1 MQPSNTNSP
10 KRKINEKK
18 LPLSLLEEPITPLSK
33 KLKQEISLS
42 SSSSSEKRKKG
53 LCVNGRVEI
62 DKYVYVEQE
71 HMKKKIQTRI
81 ENGEF
86 CILIAPSQS
95 GKTSIVTNS
104 LIPSLS
110 KRGYFPVF
118 IDMRGLIGTY
128 LLGHKE
134 VNFSETFLIY
144 VNIFLQTKYE
154 SLGITSLFAHT
165 SCIPE
170 FKEQKVVLFLDEFDS
185 IAELP
190 IDDRKGFLA
199 ALSTMKQNKELYC
212 LHSCLAITNWVGEY
226 FGQTIGNSPF
236 NVTNPIY
243 GDYFSKEEVE
253 QFFNEYENGSDKKIS
268 NEIRNNIFKLT
279 TGAQG
284 QTVMLTLYYELLCGE
299 EELIDDK
306 YWYSSLLS
314 KTFWRNISS
323 YQNFIRISSVL
334 KEEMIARSL
343 LNWFKDKEEP
353 TEDIINILI
362 KSNILKINGNSKLI
376 FASPFIKKYIL
387 DRLVSSIKCEPLKI
401 LPISDDSTF
410 DFLKLLPSI
419 IKSMDRMSIVVESV
433 TKQNHFT
440 SKYPD
445 GPKEILYQVAFED
458 AIKKLLKNFNIKI
471 IPQKSSRIENQQS
484 CDSVISIGQ
493 FTFLFKHCS
502 NVSLSEERKDT
513 NTLRHYIIQANNYCI
528 GVKPIIEDEK
538 RQTFILHWTTVPN
551 IEPFKYT
558 FPKCDDNISIIYI
571 YHDELFSNVQ
581 IETKDLNTPVS
592 IPIDLSPN
600 FTTSQSQII
609 SEQQNEIEQL
619 KMTIKQKH
627 MPSPSLKLATGSFIV
642 NDMALN
648 KTDVAKWTM
657 EEMKTILIT
666 NPSKGGAG
674 LPENKVEELLSNT
687 INSTT
692 FYLLAKHILREQGT
706 PNERIAKTK
715 EFLIKSEGVSN
726 HEAYLI
732 TCWIFDNLI
741 IAE

>member
-62 DKYVYVEQE
+62 DKYIYVEQE

-95 GKTSIVTNS
+95 GKTSLVTNS

-154 SLGITSLFAHT
+154 SFGITSLFAHI

-253 QFFNEYENGSDKKIS
+253 QFFNEYENESYKKIS
-268 NEIRNNIFKLT
+268 NEIRNNIFNLT

-314 KTFWRNISS
+314 KTFWEYISS
-323 YQNFIRISSVL
+323 HQNFIRISSVL

-343 LNWFKDKEEP
+343 LNWFKDNEEP
-353 TEDIINILI
+353 NEDIINILI

-376 FASPFIKKYIL
+376 FASPFIKKYSL
-387 DRLVSSIKCEPLKI
+387 DRLISSIECEPLET
-401 LPISDDSTF
+401 LPISDDNTF
-410 DFLKLLPSI
+410 DFLNLLPSI
-419 IKSMDRMSIVVESV
+419 IKSMDRMSLVIGSD

-493 FTFLFKHCS
+493 FTFLFEHCS
-502 NVSLSEERKDT
+502 NVSLSEVRKDT
-513 NTLRHYIIQANNYCI
+513 LQHHIIQANNYCI
-528 GVKPIIEDEK
+528 GVKPISEEEK

-551 IEPFKYT
+551 LGNFTYL
-558 FPKCDDNISIIYI
+558 FPKCENNVSIIYI
-571 YHDELFSNVQ
+571 YHDTLFSKVD
-581 IETKDLNTPVS
+581 IVTKDSTITIS
-592 IPIDLSPN
+592 IPIDLSPILV
-600 FTTSQSQII
+600 SQFNSPII
-609 SEQQNEIEQL
+609 SSKIL
-619 KMTIKQKH
+619 RRSI
-627 MPSPSLKLATGSFIV
+627 GGFYV
-642 NDMALN
+642 NDTEFN
-648 KTDVAKWTM
+648 KGDCTEWSLDNIKSLLLTSKSNGGIGFSQQRIENIDIEGTDFENIIDSLIKFNGDFDKVVKEYLPNINFRVAK
-657 EEMKTILIT
+657 TIV
-666 NPSKGGAG
+666 KW
-674 LPENKVEELLSNT
+674 V
-687 INSTT
+687 
-692 FYLLAKHILREQGT
+692 Y
-706 PNERIAKTK
+706 
-715 EFLIKSEGVSN
+715 
-726 HEAYLI
+726 
-732 TCWIFDNLI
+732 DNLI
-741 IAE
+741 E